1 MRGEHC
7 IAGASILSAIS
18 LILLVFVNIS
28 QIKPGAVTNGLY
40 FAEVNLDGMT
50 TAINSANVGGPGG
63 VFADNGTAA
72 LGEQEGAR
80 YKYRYGIFGELSASF
95 VLGVVLGMRWQ
106 AAQGSLGVRAHDH
119 AD

>member
-40 FAEVNLDGMT
+40 FAEVNLEGMT

-63 VFADNGTAA
+63 VFSAQGDAP
-72 LGEQEGAR
+72 LGEQDGAR
-80 YKYRYGIFGELSASF
+80 MRYRYGIFGGYFDSF
-95 VLGVVLGMRWQ
+95 AVTGHALRGL
-106 AAQGSLGVRAHDH
+106 RAL
-119 AD
+119 